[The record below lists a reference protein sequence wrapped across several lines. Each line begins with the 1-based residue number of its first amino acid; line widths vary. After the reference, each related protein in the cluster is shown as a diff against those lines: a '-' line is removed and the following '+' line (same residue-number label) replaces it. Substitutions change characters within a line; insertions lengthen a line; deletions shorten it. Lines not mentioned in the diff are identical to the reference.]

1 MESRFSSLSL
11 SETTHQS
18 VQNSAPKSSPSSSVS
33 RLWRP
38 AAQRNMK
45 NQWSRLNSLRQE
57 WVSSSSTARSYATS
71 IVNAYLSQRYMKDM
85 ELGVLSDMPD
95 IQEKACRK
103 LLKQQVLHHDKLV
116 SSYKD
121 MVATV
126 VNMINTSTSLR
137 CFFKGGTNSPLIQF
151 SNSSED
157 TNDNGD
163 GGGIPVFTFWSISSF
178 EKSASE
184 LVQMF
189 KLELYLKR
197 LLVIEFLSLRSKEDP
212 IIKRLCWS
220 DEIYQGEFNNLSR
233 CDLDCRDASEST
245 PPKLYARISDTP
257 MQPNCQP
264 DSDILQ
270 VYLTAWLTDINI
282 DKNRVVDI
290 FSEVGEEMHVN
301 FVS

>member
-1 MESRFSSLSL
+1 MESRVSSLSL

-18 VQNSAPKSSPSSSVS
+18 VQNSAPKSSPSSVS

-57 WVSSSSTARSYATS
+57 WVSSSSTARSHATS

-126 VNMINTSTSLR
+126 VNMVNTSTSLR
-137 CFFKGGTNSPLIQF
+137 CFLKGGTNSPLIQF

-189 KLELYLKR
+189 KLELCLKR

-220 DEIYQGEFNNLSR
+220 DEIYQGEFDNLSR
-233 CDLDCRDASEST
+233 CKLDCSEVSESA
-245 PPKLYARISDTP
+245 PLKLYARISDTP

-270 VYLTAWLTDINI
+270 VYLTAWLTDVNI
-282 DKNRVVDI
+282 DKNRVEDI

>member
-1 MESRFSSLSL
+1 MESRVSSLSL
-11 SETTHQS
+11 SETTH
-18 VQNSAPKSSPSSSVS
+18 PKSSPSSVS

-57 WVSSSSTARSYATS
+57 WFSSSSAARSHATS
-71 IVNAYLSQRYMKDM
+71 IVNAYMKDM
-85 ELGVLSDMPD
+85 ELGVLSDIPD
-95 IQEKACRK
+95 IRGKACMK

-121 MVATV
+121 MVTIV

-137 CFFKGGTNSPLIQF
+137 CFAKGGTNSSIIQF

-157 TNDNGD
+157 TNDDGD
-163 GGGIPVFTFWSISSF
+163 GGGIPVFTFSSISFF

-197 LLVIEFLSLRSKEDP
+197 LLVMEFLSLRSKEDP
-212 IIKRLCWS
+212 IVKRMCWS
-220 DEIYQGEFNNLSR
+220 DEIYHGESDDLSR
-233 CDLDCRDASEST
+233 CDLDCREASESA
-245 PPKLYARISDTP
+245 PMKLHTRVSNNPLQLIS
-257 MQPNCQP
+257 QP

-282 DKNRVVDI
+282 DKNRVEDI
-290 FSEVGEEMHVN
+290 FCEVGEEMHVN